1 MPELPSSSS
10 VQATP
15 GDATPLTSAAGVT
28 HDVDGSPV
36 PGQAE
41 AEVSDDRSSEAT
53 TAEGDKALVLEVPQP
68 ADEAPPTQEQH
79 SDACFGGAAAA
90 VGRSMD
96 RVESIVAVQTIVI
109 PSGALTPRMHVS
121 APTGYSVQVSPS
133 VYPPTSPVVQGI
145 ATSAFPRS
153 VTPTFA
159 HQVRPQSPQRFYSM
173 GYTGTSLPVQV
184 LPATTVVAPAVTTL
198 IAPITTAIAPAVT
211 TAITRLAA
219 ASPSLT
225 QRCAPGASAYPGG
238 SGSYMATPPVSY
250 LTAPVWT
257 AMATTP
263 RTPAPPMIVQ
273 RFVSTP
279 VVPLGRSPMP
289 VRQISTAS
297 ALATMPVV
305 SVLLTPVPGR
315 SLPAA
320 APTIRSAPR
329 FGDASTMVA
338 GQDGMQLASSSKAAP
353 LLNGEEEEEKL
364 KQRYHTHKG
373 FEATVFREKKA
384 WDSRMTIDG
393 EGELRKTIEQEMGLE
408 SSRRSSASARPRGPT
423 SQGFIHRDSSP
434 GGSMPAPELT
444 ALREAEADLRYTP
457 QAEVES
463 RFRASLREHGPAT
476 PTTPSGRRLSGA
488 FRDVLEGGQAEVQ
501 GSPGR
506 RGSAFRT

>member
-15 GDATPLTSAAGVT
+15 GDATPLTSAGGVSD
-28 HDVDGSPV
+28 DVDGSPV
-36 PGQAE
+36 PGRGE
-41 AEVSDDRSSEAT
+41 AEVSDDRASEGT
-53 TAEGDKALVLEVPQP
+53 TAEGDKAVVLEVPQP
-68 ADEAPPTQEQH
+68 ADEAPPTQEQR
-79 SDACFGGAAAA
+79 SDAYFAGAAAA

-96 RVESIVAVQTIVI
+96 RAESFVAVQTIVT
-109 PSGALTPRMHVS
+109 PSGALSPRMHVR

-145 ATSAFPRS
+145 ATPVFPRS

-198 IAPITTAIAPAVT
+198 MAPITTAITPAVT

-219 ASPSLT
+219 ASPCIT
-225 QRCAPGASAYPGG
+225 PRCAPGAAGYPGG

-250 LTAPVWT
+250 VTAPPVWT

-289 VRQISTAS
+289 LRQISTAS
-297 ALATMPVV
+297 TMPAV

-320 APTIRSAPR
+320 APTIRSAPC
-329 FGDASTMVA
+329 FGGPSTMVV

-353 LLNGEEEEEKL
+353 LLEEEEENL
-364 KQRYHTHKG
+364 KQRYHTHKA
-373 FEATVFREKKA
+373 FEATVCGEKK
-384 WDSRMTIDG
+384 SG
-393 EGELRKTIEQEMGLE
+393 ERLRKTIEQEMELE
-408 SSRRSSASARPRGPT
+408 SSRRSSASARPRGAT
-423 SQGFIHRDSSP
+423 SQGFIHRDISP
-434 GGSMPAPELT
+434 GGSMVAPELT

-457 QAEVES
+457 RAEVES

-476 PTTPSGRRLSGA
+476 PTTPSGRRLSGG
-488 FRDVLEGGQAEVQ
+488 FRDGLEGGHAEVQ
-501 GSPGR
+501 VSPGR
-506 RGSAFRT
+506 RGSAYRT